1 MKCSGDFF
9 LKYAVLLT
17 SYTMLTVKFIE
28 ENQDFVIERLS
39 VKRFN
44 GKEIIGQILELDRK
58 RRQIQ
63 NQNDGILA
71 EMNNIAKEI
80 GVLYKTGK
88 AQEAEAAKQK
98 TTQLKEES
106 KQLGTELVETE
117 EQVKNL
123 LLLVPNI
130 PHISVPKGNGADDNQ
145 IVRSGGEMPDLYG
158 DAVPHW
164 DLAKRFD
171 IIDFELGNKITG
183 AGFPVYKGKGA
194 KLQRALIN
202 FFLEEG
208 EKSGYKEYMPPL
220 MVNEDSGYGTGQL
233 PDKEGQM
240 YHATLDNYYL
250 IPTAEVP
257 ITNIWR
263 DVIVNAS
270 DFPIKATAY
279 TPCFRREAGSYGKDV
294 RGLNRLHQFDKV
306 EVVQIQHPAKSYE
319 TLDEMVGYV
328 ESLVKKLELPYRI
341 LRLCGG
347 DMSFTSALTYDFEVY
362 AAAQKRWLEVSSVS
376 NFESFQANRLKL
388 RYRDENDKKTNLAH
402 TLNGSALALPR
413 IVAALLENNQD
424 AKGIRIP
431 EALVPYTR
439 FERIE

>member
-1 MKCSGDFF
+1 
-9 LKYAVLLT
+9 
-17 SYTMLTVKFIE
+17 MLTVKFIE
-28 ENQDFVIERLS
+28 ENKDFVMERLA
-39 VKRFN
+39 VKRFD
-44 GKEIIGQILELDRK
+44 GKVIIDQILELDRK

-63 NQNDGILA
+63 NQNDAVLA
-71 EMNNIAKEI
+71 EMNTIAKEVGI
-80 GVLYKTGK
+80 LYKSGK
-88 AQEAEAAKQK
+88 AQEAEAAKQR
-98 TTQLKEES
+98 TASLKEES
-106 KQLGTELVETE
+106 KQLGTDLEAAETE
-117 EQVKNL
+117 LRNL
-123 LLLVPNI
+123 LVQVPNL
-130 PHISVPKGNGADDNQ
+130 PHISVPVGKSAEDNE
-145 IVRSGGEMPDLYG
+145 IVRTGGQMPALAQ

-164 DLAKRFD
+164 DLAKKYD

-183 AGFPVYKGKGA
+183 AGFPVYKGKGS

-202 FFLEEG
+202 FFLDEATQA
-208 EKSGYKEYMPPL
+208 GYREYMPPL

-257 ITNIWR
+257 VTNIWR
-263 DVIVNAS
+263 DVILNAS
-270 DFPIKATAY
+270 EFPVKATAY

-306 EVVQIQHPAKSYE
+306 EIVQLQHPSKSYE
-319 TLDEMVGYV
+319 TLEEMVNHV

-347 DMSFTSALTYDFEVY
+347 DMSFTSALTFDFEVY
-362 AAAQKRWLEVSSVS
+362 AAAQQRWLEVSSVS

-388 RYRDENDKKTNLAH
+388 RYREEGDKKTNLAH

-413 IVAALLENNQD
+413 IVAALLENNQT
-424 AKGIRIP
+424 ASGIKIP
-431 EALVPYTR
+431 AALVPYTR
-439 FERIE
+439 FEMID

>member
-1 MKCSGDFF
+1 
-9 LKYAVLLT
+9 
-17 SYTMLTVKFIE
+17 MLTVKFIE
-28 ENQDFVIERLS
+28 ENKDYVIERLA

-44 GKEIIGQILELDRK
+44 GKEIIDQILELDKK

-71 EMNNIAKEI
+71 EMNSIAKEV
-80 GVLYKTGK
+80 GMLYKSGK
-88 AQEAEAAKQK
+88 AQEAEAAKQR
-98 TTQLKEES
+98 TAQLKDES
-106 KQLGTELVETE
+106 KQLGTDLEDTE
-117 EQVKNL
+117 QQLKNL
-123 LLLVPNI
+123 LVQVPNL
-130 PHISVPKGNGADDNQ
+130 PHISVPNGIGADDNEV
-145 IVRSGGEMPDLYG
+145 VRTGGNIPVMSD

-164 DLAKRFD
+164 DLAKKYD

-183 AGFPVYKGKGA
+183 AGFPVYKGKGS

-208 EKSGYKEYMPPL
+208 TQAGYKEYMPPL

-257 ITNIWR
+257 LTNIWR
-263 DVIVNAS
+263 DVILNAS
-270 DFPIKATAY
+270 EFPIKATAY

-306 EVVQIQHPAKSYE
+306 EIVQIQHPSKSYE
-319 TLDEMVGYV
+319 TLEEMVNHV

-388 RYRDENDKKTNLAH
+388 RYREDGDKKTNLAH

-413 IVAALLENNQD
+413 IVAALLENNQTPQ
-424 AKGIRIP
+424 GIKLP
-431 EALVPYTR
+431 AALVPYTK
-439 FERIE
+439 FDLID